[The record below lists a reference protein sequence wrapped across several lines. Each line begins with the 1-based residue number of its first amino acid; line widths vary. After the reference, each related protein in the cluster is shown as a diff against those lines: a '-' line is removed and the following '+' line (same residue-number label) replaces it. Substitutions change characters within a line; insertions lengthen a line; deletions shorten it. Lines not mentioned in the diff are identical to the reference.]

1 MLTIVSWNIQY
12 GKGVDGRIDLSR
24 IADVIRRDGLPDV
37 LCLQEVSRCDPDT
50 DNGRDQVNELQ
61 KLFPDYELFYGAA
74 HDRCGGKDGGR
85 RQFGN
90 LVLTR
95 HSPVQVLHHL
105 LPSPAD
111 STAKFMARQTTEMVI
126 RTSYGELRMMNTHLE
141 FFSEKQQL
149 AQIQRIREIHT
160 EACAQFREPGLNLPN
175 SPFER
180 VERPEKMV
188 ICGDFNF
195 VPDSDSHRLMTA
207 PMSAETPDIV
217 DAWYAAYPDKS
228 RSPTCGIFDHKQWKK
243 GPHCRDYFFLSQ
255 NLVKQIQDVSVN
267 TETDASDH
275 QPIRLILE
283 V

>member
-126 RTSYGELRMMNTHLE
+126 RTSSGELRMMNTHLE

-228 RSPTCGIFDHKQWKK
+228 LSPTCGIFDHKQWKK

>member
-126 RTSYGELRMMNTHLE
+126 RTSSGELRMMNTHLE

-228 RSPTCGIFDHKQWKK
+228 RSPT
-243 GPHCRDYFFLSQ
+243 
-255 NLVKQIQDVSVN
+255 
-267 TETDASDH
+267 
-275 QPIRLILE
+275 
-283 V
+283 